1 MNPSDEKGFYT
12 LAFPF
17 CMPESNSDG
26 GVVCICIQ
34 ESARAN
40 DSIRIIPLNILFSE
54 QTSAVKRVV
63 VQREGLC
70 GGGRSSCSKMSNI
83 RYIFKSDGTSSDL
96 RFNTSPGAAGVVAG
110 APHLFGRDFP

>member
-1 MNPSDEKGFYT
+1 MNPSDEKGFCI

-26 GVVCICIQ
+26 GVVRICIQ

-63 VQREGLC
+63 VQK
-70 GGGRSSCSKMSNI
+70 GGGLRGGGSCSKMSNI